1 MVRKRGESA
10 VADVALTDEQVI
22 AYLRQHPDFLI
33 RHSEVLLALNVPS
46 RFEEESGVVDLQ
58 AFMIQRQRDEMA
70 RIKGAAENLIH
81 TSRSNMSTQS
91 RTHQAAELLL
101 QADSM
106 EALAQVIAD
115 DLPALLDVDS
125 VTLRIEECS
134 KALPALAVPGLD
146 RVVKG
151 TVDKVLGGADRD
163 CALTQEVPGDPALF
177 GEAAAL
183 VKSSAVVRVTPGGKC
198 PSGLLSLG
206 SRHGRTF
213 YSGQGTEL
221 LGFLARV
228 LQSCVRRFVG

>member
-10 VADVALTDEQVI
+10 IADPALTDDQVI
-22 AYLRQHPDFLI
+22 AFLRQHPDFLI

-46 RFEEESGVVDLQ
+46 RFEEASGVVDLQ

-81 TSRSNMSTQS
+81 TSRSNMSTQN

-101 QADSM
+101 QADSL
-106 EALAQVIAD
+106 EALVQTITD
-115 DLPALLDVDS
+115 DLPGLLDVDA
-125 VTLRIEECS
+125 VTLRIEES
-134 KALPALAVPGLD
+134 AKAIPELAVIG
-146 RVVKG
+146 RIAKG
-151 TVDKVLGGADRD
+151 AADKILGGADRD
-163 CALTQEVPGDPALF
+163 CALSQELPGDPALF
-177 GEAAAL
+177 GEAATL
-183 VKSSAVVRVTPGGKC
+183 VKSSAVVRVTPGGQC
-198 PSGLLSLG
+198 PSGVLSLG

-228 LQSCVRRFVG
+228 LQSCVHRFVG